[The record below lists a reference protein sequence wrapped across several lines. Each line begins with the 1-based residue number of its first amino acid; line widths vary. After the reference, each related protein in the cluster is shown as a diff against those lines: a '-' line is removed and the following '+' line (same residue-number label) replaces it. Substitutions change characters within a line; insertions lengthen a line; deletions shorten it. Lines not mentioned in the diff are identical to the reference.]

1 MSILNLNYCVVGLG
15 KFTIALQSFEVY
27 FSPCCCIAAFEEFRG
42 LTLKVLKTNYLLSS
56 YDRTQLHSKQCL
68 GDGNFCVAF

>member
-1 MSILNLNYCVVGLG
+1 VNSWLSWSDFSKYQDFLRSNKMSILNLNYCVVGLG

-42 LTLKVLKTNYLLSS
+42 LTLKVLN
-56 YDRTQLHSKQCL
+56 
-68 GDGNFCVAF
+68 

>member
-42 LTLKVLKTNYLLSS
+42 LTLKVFN
-56 YDRTQLHSKQCL
+56 
-68 GDGNFCVAF
+68 